1 MIESLE
7 DAVQAIKYLDGI
19 ENVESCRRSHG
30 EHFTIDSSSS
40 EFLKNAPGLAIETL
54 QEVELSAGFYFL
66 NEAGQISKKALAKLQ
81 KYNFNLIQL
90 PDSEY
95 PFNYAIITSKFRI
108 LFGM

>member
-7 DAVQAIKYLDGI
+7 DAVSAVKYLESI
-19 ENVESCRRSHG
+19 EDIEKCRRPHG

-40 EFLKNAPGLAIETL
+40 EFLQNAPGLAIETL
-54 QEVELSAGFYFL
+54 QEVELSASFYFL
-66 NEAGQISKKALAKLQ
+66 NEAGQISKKALSKLQ
-81 KYNFNLIQL
+81 KHNFNVIQL

>member
-7 DAVQAIKYLDGI
+7 DAVQAIRYLESI
-19 ENVESCRRSHG
+19 EDIEKCRRPHG

-40 EFLKNAPGLAIETL
+40 EFLQNAPGLAIETL
-54 QEVELSAGFYFL
+54 QEVELSASYYFL
-66 NEAGQISKKALAKLQ
+66 NESGQVSKKALVKLQ
-81 KYNFNLIQL
+81 KHQIKILQL

-95 PFNYAIITSKFRI
+95 PFNYAVVTDKFRI